1 MVCRGVRGAI
11 TVAENTRAA
20 ILSATRELLAAMA
33 ASNGMDVDDVASVIF
48 TATPDLDAVYPAVA
62 AREMGWT
69 QVPLLCMQELAVQ
82 GSLAMCVR
90 VLVHWNTDCGSDEIR
105 HIYLDGARAL
115 RPDLA
120 GPEPAKRDHNPVKG
134 ASQ

>member
-11 TVAENTRAA
+11 TVAQNTRAA
-20 ILSATRELLAAMA
+20 ILSATRELLAAVA
-33 ASNGMDVDDVASVIF
+33 AANGLAAEDVASVTF

-69 QVPLLCMQELAVQ
+69 QVPLLCMQEMAVP
-82 GSLAMCVR
+82 GSLTMCVR
-90 VLVHWNTDCGSDEIR
+90 VLVHWNTDCEQ
-105 HIYLDGARAL
+105 HAVEHVYLGGARAL

-120 GPEPAKRDHNPVKG
+120 GGEPPG
-134 ASQ
+134 ADEAA